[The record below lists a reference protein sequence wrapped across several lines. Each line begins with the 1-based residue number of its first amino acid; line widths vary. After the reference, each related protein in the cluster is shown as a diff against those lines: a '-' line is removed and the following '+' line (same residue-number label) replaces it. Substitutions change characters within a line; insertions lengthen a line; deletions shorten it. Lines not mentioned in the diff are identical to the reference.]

1 MTVNEAIARAN
12 DCMGDTVPRD
22 KLLNWLWEIEDT
34 VRRELEITHAG
45 ADSGSFCDITADG
58 DALLTG
64 PDPQSEL
71 YILYLQM
78 KNDMY
83 LRDTERYMNSAAL
96 FAAAYSS
103 YADCVN
109 RERAP
114 LGVSKIKL

>member
-1 MTVNEAIARAN
+1 MTVNEAIVRAN

-22 KLLNWLWEIEDT
+22 RLLNWLWEIEDT
-34 VRRELEITHAG
+34 VCREIEITHAG
-45 ADSGSFCDITADG
+45 ADISPSCDIMNDG
-58 DALLTG
+58 DALLTV

-103 YADCVN
+103 YADSVN
-109 RERAP
+109 RDRVP
-114 LGVSKIKL
+114 LGASKIKL

>member
-1 MTVNEAIARAN
+1 MTLNEAIARAN

-34 VRRELEITHAG
+34 VRRELENTHAG

-58 DALLTG
+58 DALLTV

>member
-1 MTVNEAIARAN
+1 
-12 DCMGDTVPRD
+12 
-22 KLLNWLWEIEDT
+22 
-34 VRRELEITHAG
+34 
-45 ADSGSFCDITADG
+45 
-58 DALLTG
+58 
-64 PDPQSEL
+64 
-71 YILYLQM
+71 M

>member
-1 MTVNEAIARAN
+1 MTVNEALARAN
-12 DCMGDTVPRD
+12 ECMGDTVPRD
-22 KLLNWLWEIEDT
+22 RLLIWLWEIEDT
-34 VRRELEITHAG
+34 VRREIELTHSGSSSGTG
-45 ADSGSFCDITADG
+45 ADIMTDG
-58 DALLTG
+58 DKALTV

-103 YADCVN
+103 YADFCN
-109 RERAP
+109 RERTP
-114 LGVSKIKL
+114 LGASKIKL

>member
-34 VRRELEITHAG
+34 VRRELENTHAG

-58 DALLTG
+58 DALLTV